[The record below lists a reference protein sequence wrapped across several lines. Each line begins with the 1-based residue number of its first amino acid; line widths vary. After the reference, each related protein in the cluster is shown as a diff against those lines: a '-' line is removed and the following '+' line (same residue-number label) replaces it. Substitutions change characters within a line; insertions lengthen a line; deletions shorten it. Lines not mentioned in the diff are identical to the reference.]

1 MDGVN
6 PHFSVV
12 IPVYNRADV
21 LGTAIKSVL
30 AQTDQDF
37 EIVVADDG
45 SRDDPKNVCD
55 AFNDPRIRYIRRP
68 NGGGG
73 AARNTGIDNACG
85 AFIAFLD
92 SDDTF
97 LPHHLDAMR
106 RLLASTTN
114 TAGYARMI
122 VDRGDG
128 KTILKPPRAIAP
140 GENMAT
146 YLLCDRGFVP
156 TITTVVPT
164 GLARKVRYDE
174 DLREAEDTDFAIRL
188 TLEGCA
194 FVMAEQ
200 PGAIWQDHYDPNRQ
214 SSARSRPRFAQWLD
228 SLRTRIPRKAYLGG
242 RGWAVA
248 KGVATTNP
256 LRALHCYLSAVL
268 HGCYSPGLAVIV
280 FLQIFLPDAVYRAVA
295 DGSIRWLRAGM
306 QLPQKPQTPATP
318 LPTERAC

>member
-1 MDGVN
+1 MDGVI

-21 LGTAIKSVL
+21 LGVAIQSVL
-30 AQTDQDF
+30 AQSDQDF

-45 SRDDPKNVCD
+45 SRDDPKAVCG
-55 AFNDPRIRYIRRP
+55 AFNDPRIRYVRRA

-73 AARNTGIDNACG
+73 AARNTGIDYANG
-85 AFIAFLD
+85 ALIAFLD

-97 LPHHLDAMR
+97 LPHHLETMR
-106 RLLASTTN
+106 RLLAGTTS

-128 KTILKPPRAIAP
+128 KAILKPPRALAP
-140 GENMAT
+140 GEDMAT

-156 TITTVVPT
+156 TITTVVPA
-164 GLARKVRYDE
+164 GLARRVRYDE
-174 DLREAEDTDFAIRL
+174 DLREAEDMDFAIRL
-188 TLEGCA
+188 ALEGCK
-194 FVMAEQ
+194 FVMADQ
-200 PGAIWQDHYDPNRQ
+200 AGAVWQDHYDPNRQ
-214 SSARSRPRFAQWLD
+214 SSGRSRPRFAQWLE
-228 SLRTRIPRKAYLGG
+228 SIRPRIPVKAYLGG

-248 KGVATTNP
+248 KGVVLTNP
-256 LRALHCYLSAVL
+256 FRALHDYLTAVM

-280 FLQIFLPDAVYRAVA
+280 ALQIFLPDWVYRAVA

-306 QLPQKPQTPATP
+306 QLPQKPQTPAASRP
-318 LPTERAC
+318 VC